1 MPNATCFLVAYA
13 LVLCLEL
20 GRWVGLSPKGKSWLM
35 KLLIATTAIG
45 LITHTLYL
53 LDRVF
58 LSAASNQ
65 SWRLAFSW
73 QDWGILCAWALAIA
87 YGWLLLRRSESWI
100 GLFVLPLLLA
110 IIGVSIS
117 IPSKPLNHAASASL
131 WRIVHGISMTIGTML
146 VSLGFAMAIMYLI
159 QEWRLKTKRANKG
172 VLRLPSLEYLQT
184 LGSYCLLCSAGSIGF
199 GMVSGVIMN
208 LVQDGRVNWT
218 DRGIPFS
225 GGLFLWLAI
234 ASAIQWY
241 FAKRG
246 RGHFTAW
253 MNILSFVIVAIA
265 LYLVVSAPHGRRDS
279 NNAKTDLIQTRQSNG
294 GVG

>member
-13 LVLCLEL
+13 LVLCFEL
-20 GRWVGLSPKGKSWLM
+20 GRWVGLSPLGKLRLM
-35 KLLIATTAIG
+35 KLLVVTTAIG

-58 LSAASNQ
+58 LSAISDE

-73 QDWGILCAWALAIA
+73 HDWGILSAWTLAIA
-87 YGWLLLRRSESWI
+87 YAWLLLRRSESWI
-100 GLFVLPLLLA
+100 GLFVLPLLLVL
-110 IIGVSIS
+110 IGGSIS
-117 IPSKPLNHAASASL
+117 VPNQPLSHTSSASL
-131 WRIVHGISMTIGTML
+131 WLIVHGIAMTMGTML
-146 VSLGFAMAIMYLI
+146 VSLGFATAIMYLI
-159 QEWRLKTKRANKG
+159 QEWRLKSKRANKG
-172 VLRLPSLEYLQT
+172 GFRLPSLEYLQT
-184 LGSYCLLCSAGSIGF
+184 LGSYCLLFSAGSIGF
-199 GMVSGVIMN
+199 GVVSGVIMN
-208 LVQDGRVNWT
+208 LARDGQVNWT
-218 DRGIPFS
+218 DRGNVFS

-234 ASAIQWY
+234 ATAIQWY

-265 LYLVVSAPHGRRDS
+265 LYLVVSAPHGRS
-279 NNAKTDLIQTRQSNG
+279 DLNKSAVGIPPTRQNNG

>member
-20 GRWVGLSPKGKSWLM
+20 GRWVGLSPRGKSWLM
-35 KLLIATTAIG
+35 KLLVTTTAIG
-45 LITHTLYL
+45 LMTHTLYL

-58 LSAASNQ
+58 LSAVSNQ

-73 QDWGILCAWALAIA
+73 HDWGILCAWALAIA
-87 YGWLLLRRSESWI
+87 YAWLLLRRSESWI

-110 IIGVSIS
+110 LIGGSIS
-117 IPSKPLNHAASASL
+117 IPSKPLNHTSSASL
-131 WRIVHGISMTIGTML
+131 WGIVHGISMALGTML

-199 GMVSGVIMN
+199 GVVSGVIMN
-208 LVQDGRVNWT
+208 LVQAGQVNWT
-218 DRGIPFS
+218 DRGILFS

-234 ASAIQWY
+234 ASAIQWH

-253 MNILSFVIVAIA
+253 MNILSFVIVSIA
-265 LYLVVSAPHGRRDS
+265 LYLVVSAPHGRRES
-279 NNAKTDLIQTRQSNG
+279 NSKTIDLLQTRRNDG